1 MSNHY
6 TKAAIVLALSA
17 ATATAGLAYGQSQ
30 GSISQAG
37 AAVVE
42 LAPAGQPNT
51 SGQQDT
57 WLNLG
62 QIYDK
67 LEAAGYTDVREI
79 EREND
84 GYEAKARDSKG
95 RAIKLY
101 VEPLEG
107 RIVGEKVRDRKR
119 ESDPNQRGDRE
130 RAGERR

>member
-1 MSNHY
+1 MSNRY

-30 GSISQAG
+30 GPISQAG
-37 AAVVE
+37 GAVV
-42 LAPAGQPNT
+42 APAGQPNT

-62 QIYDK
+62 QIYDR

-95 RAIKLY
+95 RTVKLY
-101 VEPLEG
+101 IEPLEG
-107 RIVGEKVRDRKR
+107 RIVGEKLRDRKR
-119 ESDPNQRGDRE
+119 ESDPDQRGDRE
-130 RAGERR
+130 RAGELR

>member
-1 MSNHY
+1 MSNRY

-30 GSISQAG
+30 GPISQAG
-37 AAVVE
+37 GAVIE

-51 SGQQDT
+51 SDQKDT

-95 RAIKLY
+95 RAVKLY
-101 VEPLEG
+101 IEPLEG
-107 RIVGEKVRDRKR
+107 RIVGEKLRDRKR
-119 ESDPNQRGDRE
+119 ESDPDQRGDRE
-130 RAGERR
+130 RAGEHR

>member
-1 MSNHY
+1 MSNRY

-30 GSISQAG
+30 GPISQAG
-37 AAVVE
+37 GAVV
-42 LAPAGQPNT
+42 APAGQPNT
-51 SGQQDT
+51 SDQKDT

-101 VEPLEG
+101 IEPLEG
-107 RIVGEKVRDRKR
+107 RIVGEKLRDRKR
-119 ESDPNQRGDRE
+119 ESDPDQRGDRE
-130 RAGERR
+130 RAGELR